1 LLHAVVLL
9 LAVNRVSLFLTI
21 VLVPCIIIFYSNRQL
36 ALAAVVA
43 LCVAAT
49 GYIVLDPGFQYMESF
64 LGTASNY
71 ANRGQVAEDLLAL
84 SGRQEMWE
92 TIWESCQQSIWLGHG
107 YSVCSPT
114 GELFIW
120 YEWSNWTAHNVVLQC
135 LMSTGLVGL
144 TLLMWALARIGYQ
157 WMRNYYRGRLSRE
170 LTVFLIVM
178 CLWNVVWGAFNSSFL
193 GPVSPE
199 SVTFYVLIGLA
210 VGAISACGS
219 STIPSRASEN
229 NSAAQGLWA

>member
-1 LLHAVVLL
+1 VLL

-21 VLVPCIIIFYSNRQL
+21 MLVPCIIVFYSNRQL
-36 ALAAVVA
+36 ALATVFA
-43 LCVAAT
+43 LCIAAT
-49 GYIVLDPGFQYMESF
+49 GCISIDPGFQTIRSF
-64 LGTASNY
+64 FGTASAY
-71 ANRGQVAEDLLAL
+71 ANRGQVVEDLREF
-84 SGRQEMWE
+84 SGRQEMWQE
-92 TIWESCQQSIWLGHG
+92 IWESYQQSIWLGHG
-107 YSVCSPT
+107 YSVCSPS

-144 TLLMWALARIGYQ
+144 MLLMWGLARIGYQ
-157 WMRNYYRGRLSRE
+157 WMRNYFRGRLSRE

-178 CLWNVVWGAFNSSFL
+178 FLWNVAWGTFNSSFL
-193 GPVSPE
+193 GPVSPQ

-210 VGAISACGS
+210 VGAISACGT
-219 STIPSRASEN
+219 STIPPRTSEN